1 MKITQ
6 AKSSQQS
13 IDDLFRDNVVNV
25 NKEISN
31 NLGEELEIANLSTKF
46 GSKLS
51 KLTEEIE
58 DGKRILKSIAD
69 LDDKDIVYN
78 QVKLLI
84 GTICTGSHKRKQL
97 EYLEKKS
104 TPIEMLAQAYNLVIN
119 KQEALDK
126 VKTVLKQNLEWLFV
140 TRWYRS

>member
-6 AKSSQQS
+6 AKPSHPS

-58 DGKRILKSIAD
+58 DGKKILKNIVD
-69 LDDKDIVYN
+69 LDDRDTVRN
-78 QVKLLI
+78 QVELLI
-84 GTICTGSHKRKQL
+84 NTICTGSHKRKQL
-97 EYLEKKS
+97 EYLEKKRL
-104 TPIEMLAQAYNLVIN
+104 PIEMLTQAYNLVIN

-126 VKTVLKQNLEWLFV
+126 VKTTLKQNLE
-140 TRWYRS
+140 